1 MDIGQGLV
9 SGWLRDAV
17 DICMVGNLKEA
28 KINGSKDQKGW
39 GKRKRKK
46 KEHMSEPTNS

>member
-9 SGWLRDAV
+9 SSRLSNTV
-17 DICMVGNLKEA
+17 DICLVGNLKEA

-39 GKRKRKK
+39 EEKEKKNGKY
-46 KEHMSEPTNS
+46 E

>member
-9 SGWLRDAV
+9 SSWLRDAV
-17 DICMVGNLKEA
+17 DICLVGNLKEA
-28 KINGSKDQKGW
+28 KINGSEGM

-46 KEHMSEPTNS
+46 NGKYE

>member
-9 SGWLRDAV
+9 SSWLSDTV
-17 DICMVGNLKEA
+17 DICLVGNLKEA

-39 GKRKRKK
+39 GREREKK
-46 KEHMSEPTNS
+46 KENMSEPTNS